1 MNRIL
6 QRIRGV
12 VGTGLTW
19 AAAWVGLGAGIG
31 ALAGLDLQ
39 FILQI
44 ALGNSVSGFLAGS
57 AFAGILTVAERNHS
71 LDELSLKRVALWGAL
86 GASVLTLL
94 PLAYGVPV
102 GYLLGPI
109 LINGAIGSGMAAGS
123 VAMARRAERKELQA
137 AERDSLLGPAEIS

>member
-57 AFAGILTVAERNHS
+57 AFAGILSVAERNHS
-71 LDELSLKRVALWGAL
+71 LEELSLKRVAIWGAL
-86 GASVLTLL
+86 GASALTLL

-102 GYLLGPI
+102 GYLLAPI
-109 LINGAIGSGMAAGS
+109 LINGTIGAGMAAGS
-123 VAMARRAERKELQA
+123 VAMARRAEDRRLQSRPA
-137 AERDSLLGPAEIS
+137 DPLLGFDGE

>member
-6 QRIRGV
+6 RRIRGV

-19 AAAWVGLGAGIG
+19 AATWVGLGAGIG
-31 ALAGLDLQ
+31 ALAGLNLQ

-44 ALGNSVSGFLAGS
+44 ALGNSVSGFLAGG
-57 AFAGILTVAERNHS
+57 AFAVILSVAERNHS
-71 LDELSLKRVALWGAL
+71 LEELSLKRVGLWGAV
-86 GASVLTLL
+86 GAAALSLL

-109 LINGAIGSGMAAGS
+109 LINGAIGAGMAAGS
-123 VAMARRAERKELQA
+123 VALARRADRKELRAGEQDA
-137 AERDSLLGPAEIS
+137 LLGMGGR